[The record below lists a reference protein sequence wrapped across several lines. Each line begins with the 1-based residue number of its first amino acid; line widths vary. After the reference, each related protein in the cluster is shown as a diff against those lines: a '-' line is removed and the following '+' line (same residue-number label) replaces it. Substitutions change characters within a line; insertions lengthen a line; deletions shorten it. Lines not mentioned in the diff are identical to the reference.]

1 MGLAKISQN
10 SADALRD
17 LLDAPPPPGLSP
29 VHTTDEPGRRFP
41 VIMGQVKTPLVTNDS
56 VGGSKNS
63 AAGQFSVATNTGVH
77 PIEDDESREPVTGV
91 TASTFT
97 CAGDKTSGAVA
108 GTRIAIDGSTGNDA
122 WYELSSDPTYAA
134 AGDTTTFTVR
144 ETVPDVI
151 NADGDICLPV
161 GWIPAETGI
170 IRKGSAHSPV
180 AAFAGDFVAFAQI
193 NGEFVPIAGPSK
205 IVGYLTEIMYPP
217 SIDSNELTTNSAE
230 LRVMHFDEAGAWVDS
245 GVRRTVENVWEG
257 VTVAEGTMVTAEFI
271 SGCWM
276 VTAVGCQ
283 STALTFPAV
292 P

>member
-1 MGLAKISQN
+1 MGLAKISPF

-17 LLDAPPPPGLSP
+17 IIDPPPPPGLSP

-41 VIMGQVKTPLVTNDS
+41 VIMGKVKTPLVTNDS

-63 AAGQFSVATNTGVH
+63 AAGQFNVATNTGVH
-77 PIEDDESREPVTGV
+77 PIEDDESREPVTGM

-108 GTRIAIDGSTGNDA
+108 GTRIVIDGSTDNDGL
-122 WYELSSDPTYAA
+122 YELSIDPTYAA
-134 AGDTTTFTVR
+134 AGDTTTFTVTR
-144 ETVPDVI
+144 TIPGRI
-151 NADGDICLPV
+151 ADGVICLPV
-161 GWIPAETGI
+161 GWIPAGTEIVNTAT
-170 IRKGSAHSPV
+170 AHSPV

-217 SIDSNELTTNSAE
+217 SIDSNELTANSAE
-230 LRVMHFDEAGAWVDS
+230 LRVMHFDESGAWVDS

-257 VTVAEGTMVTAEFI
+257 VTVAEGTMVNAEFI
-271 SGCWM
+271 SGRWM

-283 STALTFPAV
+283 STALTFPV
-292 P
+292 DP